1 MLIGCASNNI
11 INYSDKRDR
20 DRRDGVPR
28 EGEGE
33 REREREREKERERNA
48 ESRHNDLFNRTTVR
62 RARKHDKNLMETIIP
77 RRIRATNGA

>member
-1 MLIGCASNNI
+1 VLIGCASNNI

-33 REREREREKERERNA
+33 REKERERERNA